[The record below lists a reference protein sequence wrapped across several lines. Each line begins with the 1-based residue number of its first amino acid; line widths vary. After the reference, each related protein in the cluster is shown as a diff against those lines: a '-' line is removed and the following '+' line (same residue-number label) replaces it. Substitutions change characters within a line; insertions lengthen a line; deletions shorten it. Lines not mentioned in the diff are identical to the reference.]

1 MYTCVL
7 PLPRQEEAMK
17 IAGIDVHK
25 KVLMV
30 VVVDA
35 RAPEEKPARRRFVTL
50 PSELQRFRIWLQEQ
64 GVEEAVMES
73 TAQYWRSVWLELEP
87 HMRLHLAQA
96 FSNRAPRG
104 RKHDFKDA
112 ERLARRLIA
121 DELILSFVPNGEQ
134 RIWRSLTRMKVQ
146 LTRDRVRL
154 QNQME
159 CRWKKCAS
167 SCRSWSA
174 TCWVPVGFAFCMLWH
189 KARAMPRSWPS

>member
-30 VVVDA
+30 VVMDA
-35 RAPEEKPARRRFVTL
+35 SAPEEKPARRRFVTL

-73 TAQYWRSVWLELEP
+73 TAQYWRS
-87 HMRLHLAQA
+87 
-96 FSNRAPRG
+96 
-104 RKHDFKDA
+104 
-112 ERLARRLIA
+112 ERLVRRLIA
-121 DELILSFVPNGEQ
+121 DELILSFVPGGEQ

-159 CRWKKCAS
+159 CLLEEMRIKLSIVVSNLLGASGLRILHALAQGESDPKKLAELGDE
-167 SCRSWSA
+167 R
-174 TCWVPVGFAFCMLWH
+174 
-189 KARAMPRSWPS
+189 

>member
-1 MYTCVL
+1 MG
-7 PLPRQEEAMK
+7 K

-35 RAPEEKPARRRFVTL
+35 STPEWKPERRRFATL
-50 PSELQRFRIWLQEQ
+50 PSDLRQLSTWLREQ

-87 HMRLHLAQA
+87 YMRLHLAQA

-112 ERLARRLIA
+112 ERLVRRQIA
-121 DELILSFVPNGEQ
+121 GELVLSFVPDGEQ
-134 RIWRSLTRMKVQ
+134 RTWRTMTRMKTQ
-146 LTRDRVRL
+146 LRRDRVRL

-159 CRWKKCAS
+159 CLLEEMRIKLS
-167 SCRSWSA
+167 SVVTDLLGVSGLRILRALGPEAIGGLGRRALAVYRGA
-174 TCWVPVGFAFCMLWH
+174 T
-189 KARAMPRSWPS
+189 R